1 MDQKKIA
8 PAGGRQELE
17 ETKRVFVPETSEG
30 PCTGGQG
37 KEHYS
42 KVSK

>member
-8 PAGGRQELE
+8 PAVEGQELE
-17 ETKRVFVPETSEG
+17 EAKRVFVPETSEG
-30 PCTGGQG
+30 PCAGGQG
-37 KEHYS
+37 KAHYS

>member
-8 PAGGRQELE
+8 PAVEGQELE
-17 ETKRVFVPETSEG
+17 EAKQVFVPETPDG

>member
-1 MDQKKIA
+1 MDQKKNA
-8 PAGGRQELE
+8 PAGERQELE
-17 ETKRVFVPETSEG
+17 EAKQVFVPETSEG